1 MHRSCVDL
9 KAKQNRLTING
20 NGVNHENFLLCA
32 DDETGPTDPLDRA
45 DSAGD
50 ASVFLRG
57 EKTWLLKLSRLL
69 PTMTSTLG
77 LLKS

>member
-1 MHRSCVDL
+1 MRRFESE
-9 KAKQNRLTING
+9 QNRLTING

-50 ASVFLRG
+50 ASIFLRG